1 MANVKITALP
11 AVTTLA
17 KTDILPCVK
26 DVTGTNTT
34 SKITVDNLAG
44 AMGIGDTLIPDAN
57 YTATPPATTY
67 VHFSDVTNIAVGQLV
82 KLQQNSTTTFH
93 LVTQIDTSTSP
104 KRVYL
109 SGPALDTTAVIVA
122 NTFFVLTNQK
132 AVPADIVFSGAYAIG
147 GTTNTL
153 INRETK
159 SKFRWNGPPAKL
171 VYVAARNNAADGG
184 STKASINVSI
194 NGTTSALTSDITM
207 TGTSYN
213 VVADGGI
220 VSGQTDIAFSQE
232 LEVKLV
238 GAGTDGDS
246 RDLTV
251 SVVFALEQ

>member
-17 KTDILPCVK
+17 KTDIVPCVK
-26 DVTGTNTT
+26 DVAGTNTT

-57 YTATPPATTY
+57 YTSTPPATTY
-67 VHFSDVTNIAVGQLV
+67 VHFSDVTGISVGQLV
-82 KLQQNSTTTFH
+82 KLQQSSTVSFH

-109 SGPALDTTAVIVA
+109 SGPALDTTAVIVT

-132 AVPADIVFSGAYAIG
+132 AVPADIVFSGAYAIRR
-147 GTTNTL
+147 NYKHAYKQR
-153 INRETK
+153 NEEQV
-159 SKFRWNGPPAKL
+159 RWNGPPAKL

-207 TGTSYN
+207 TGTNYN
-213 VVADGGI
+213 TVADGGI

>member
-17 KTDILPCVK
+17 KTDIIPCVK

-44 AMGIGDTLIPDAN
+44 AMGIGDTLIPNAN
-57 YTATPPATTY
+57 YTARPPQTTY
-67 VHFSDVTNIAVGQLV
+67 VHFSDVTGISVGQLV
-82 KLQQNSTTTFH
+82 KLQQSSTVSFH

-109 SGPALDTTAVIVA
+109 SGPALDTTADIVSDSL
-122 NTFFVLTNQK
+122 FVLTNQK

-207 TGTSYN
+207 TGTNYN
-213 VVADGGI
+213 TVADGGI